1 MARYSRGWIGLLF
14 AVAAF
19 LVTGIVSAQQDR
31 QAPTFSTA
39 TKLVEVDVVAR
50 HGDGPATG
58 LTKEDFTLFDNGKP
72 QRISFFSVRSH
83 SLQPAGPALA
93 PLPAGAVSNRL
104 ERTESPANATILLFD
119 QRNTKQVDQAFAL
132 RRVVKFLQAP
142 PRGARIGVYT
152 FGADGNL
159 LGADGLRAVQE
170 ITDDAE
176 LLRQAAKNI
185 KARDPNYKSRDT
197 TGMTAH
203 LALDYP
209 ALTTEESA
217 TDFRQVMIAI
227 ARHLANVPGRKS
239 LLWVTTS
246 FPLFFPEPP
255 EPAVVDFRKEMG
267 EGARALND
275 ANVALYAVDARG
287 LMGALSGLTPVQNA
301 EFGAITQ
308 LGGQKLASPAD
319 LRRQML
325 RGEPVSPYGLLT
337 EQFLAGLTGGLAFF
351 NKSNA
356 IEETIQA
363 AIDDGQ
369 LVYTLG
375 FYPAQEKQEGAP
387 LKSPSVHDLK
397 VEVDQPGVSLRYRK
411 NYFVSKTATAHERA
425 SLEDLLKDSLNATQ
439 LELVAEPTPDP
450 ARPASWDVRATVDLH
465 DVQLE
470 RQGNLWVGGVDISF
484 LVEGSRNF
492 GTITKTV
499 EIPDQQLAAYL
510 GKGIVV
516 NHAVQLD
523 AGQAGVVRGV
533 LRIVAQDRATGAAG
547 SVRVL
552 LGKK

>member
-1 MARYSRGWIGLLF
+1 MGLLF
-14 AVAAF
+14 AAAAF
-19 LVTGIVSAQQDR
+19 SVTGIAPAQQDG

-50 HGDGPATG
+50 HGEGPATG
-58 LTKEDFTLFDNGKP
+58 LTKENFTLLDNGKP
-72 QRISFFSVRSH
+72 QKISFFSVKSQTA
-83 SLQPAGPALA
+83 SAVAPASGSASA
-93 PLPAGAVSNRL
+93 PLPEGAVSNRL
-104 ERTESPANATILLFD
+104 ERNGESLANATILLFD

-132 RRVVKFLQAP
+132 QRVVKFLQAP
-142 PRGARIGVYT
+142 PKGARIGVYT
-152 FGADGNL
+152 FGADGNVR
-159 LGADGLRAVQE
+159 GADGLRAVQE

-176 LLRQAAKNI
+176 LLSRAAKNI

-203 LALDYP
+203 MALDYP
-209 ALTTEESA
+209 ALTTEETV
-217 TDFRQVMIAI
+217 TDFRHVMIAI

-239 LLWVTTS
+239 LLWITTS
-246 FPLFFPEPP
+246 FPLFWPEPP
-255 EPAVVDFRKEMG
+255 EPAVVDFRKEME

-287 LMGALSGLTPVQNA
+287 LMGALSGLTPIQNA

-308 LGGQKLASPAD
+308 LGGQRLQSLAD

-325 RGEPVSPYGLLT
+325 RGEPISPYGLLT

-363 AIDDGQ
+363 AIDDGG

-375 FYPAQEKQEGAP
+375 FYPAPEKQEG
-387 LKSPSVHDLK
+387 KSPSVHDLK
-397 VEVDQPGVSLRYRK
+397 VEVDQRGVSLRYRK
-411 NYFVSKTATAHERA
+411 DYLVSKTASNESA
-425 SLEDLLKDSLNATQ
+425 SLEDLLKDSMNATQ

-450 ARPASWDVRATVDLH
+450 ARPGAWNVRATVDLH

-470 RQGNLWVGGVDISF
+470 RQGNVWVGGVDISF

-492 GTITKTV
+492 GTITRTV

-510 GKGIVV
+510 AKGIVV
-516 NHAVQLD
+516 SHEVQLE
-523 AGQAGVVRGV
+523 AGQLGVLRGV

-547 SVRVL
+547 SVRVP

>member
-1 MARYSRGWIGLLF
+1 MTGRKWIGLLF
-14 AVAAF
+14 ATAAAA
-19 LVTGIVSAQQDR
+19 VAQQDG

-50 HGDGPATG
+50 HGEGPATG
-58 LTKEDFTLFDNGKP
+58 LTKEDFTLLDNGKP
-72 QRISFFSVRSH
+72 QKISFFSVKS
-83 SLQPAGPALA
+83 QAAGAAVPASGSVSA

-104 ERTESPANATILLFD
+104 ERSSESPANATVLLFD
-119 QRNTKQVDQAFAL
+119 QRNTKQIDQAFAL
-132 RRVVKFLQAP
+132 QRVVKFLQAP
-142 PRGARIGVYT
+142 PKGARIGVYT

-159 LGADGLRAVQE
+159 RGADGLRAVQE

-176 LLRQAAKNI
+176 LLRQAAIHI
-185 KARDPNYKSRDT
+185 KVRDPNYKSRDT
-197 TGMTAH
+197 AGMTAH
-203 LALDYP
+203 MALDYP
-209 ALTTEESA
+209 ALNTEESA
-217 TDFRQVMIAI
+217 ADFRHVMIAI

-239 LLWVTTS
+239 LLWITTS
-246 FPLFFPEPP
+246 FPLFYPEPP
-255 EPAVVDFRKEMG
+255 EPAVVDFRKEME

-287 LMGALSGLTPVQNA
+287 LMGALSGLTAIQNA

-308 LGGQKLASPAD
+308 LGGQRLQSLAD

-325 RGEPVSPYGLLT
+325 RGEPISPYGLLT

-363 AIDDGQ
+363 AIDDGG

-375 FYPAQEKQEGAP
+375 FYPAPERQEGTHEGAS

-397 VEVDQPGVSLRYRK
+397 VEVDQPGVRLRYRK
-411 NYFVSKTATAHERA
+411 NYFVSKTAVTNERA
-425 SLEDLLKDSLNATQ
+425 SLEDLLKDSMNATQ
-439 LELVAEPTPDP
+439 LELVAEPTPNP
-450 ARPASWDVRATVDLH
+450 ARPGSWDVRATVDLH
-465 DVQLE
+465 EVQLE
-470 RQGNLWVGGVDISF
+470 RQGNVWVGGVDVSF

-492 GTITKTV
+492 GTITRTV
-499 EIPDQQLAAYL
+499 EIPDKQLAAYL

-516 NHAVQLD
+516 NHAIQLD
-523 AGQAGVVRGV
+523 GGQAGV

>member
-1 MARYSRGWIGLLF
+1 MARGWISLLF
-14 AVAAF
+14 GMAAVA
-19 LVTGIVSAQQDR
+19 TAQQDG

-39 TKLVEVDVVAR
+39 TRLVEVDVVAR
-50 HGDGPATG
+50 HGEGPAAG
-58 LTKEDFTLFDNGKP
+58 LKKEDFTLLDNGKP
-72 QRISFFSVRSH
+72 QTIAIFSLKSQAARAAGAA
-83 SLQPAGPALA
+83 PGPASA
-93 PLPAGAVSNRL
+93 PLPAGAVSNRM
-104 ERTESPANATILLFD
+104 ERGERPSNSTILLFD
-119 QRNTKQVDQAFAL
+119 QRNTKQIDQAFAL
-132 RRVVKFLQAP
+132 QRVVKFLRMP
-142 PRGARIGVYT
+142 PKGARIGVYT

-159 LGADGLRAVQE
+159 RGADGLRAIQE
-170 ITDDAE
+170 ITDDPE
-176 LLRQAAKNI
+176 LLSEAAKNI

-197 TGMTAH
+197 TGMNAH
-203 LALDYP
+203 MALDYP
-209 ALTTEESA
+209 ALNGEESA
-217 TDFRQVMIAI
+217 TDFRHVMIAI

-239 LLWVTTS
+239 LLWITTS
-246 FPLFFPEPP
+246 FPLFWPEPP
-255 EPAVVDFRKEMG
+255 EPAVVDFRKEME

-287 LMGALSGLTPVQNA
+287 LMGALSGLTAIQNA

-308 LGGQKLASPAD
+308 LAGQRLSSLAD

-325 RGEPVSPYGLLT
+325 RGEPISPYGLLT

-363 AIDDGQ
+363 AIDDGE

-375 FYPAQEKQEGAP
+375 FYPAQEKQEGASV
-387 LKSPSVHDLK
+387 KSPSVHDLK

-411 NYFVSKTATAHERA
+411 NYVVSRTATTTQHA

-439 LELVAEPTPDP
+439 LELVAEPMPDP
-450 ARPASWDVRATVDLH
+450 ARPGAWEVRATVDLH

-470 RQGNLWVGGVDISF
+470 RQGNVWVGGVDISF

-492 GTITKTV
+492 GTITRTV

-523 AGQAGVVRGV
+523 GGQTGVV
-533 LRIVAQDRATGAAG
+533 RIVAQDRASGAAG